1 MRCDESCAGCSR
13 EPAPLRPEHARE
25 LEGEL
30 MAAFG
35 QLYPEQEVVPMKRL
49 WLRKALVVAAA
60 AVVCGAAAC
69 VAPADVEV
77 PVGRSISIQ
86 VADGAEL
93 PEPEAL
99 MAAVRGE
106 AKTERRAR
114 VMVRGRRGDGA
125 TTLTLDVW
133 GDEVP
138 EGDVAERIRAAFPAL
153 AGAEIREDVLAG
165 TVHGTLGAKLGHG
178 AARSGRA
185 RQGRRGGG
193 AAAGDGAARG
203 ARSRGEG
210 RRADR
215 GRRREAE
222 GEGADKAG
230 WPPAGRGGDG
240 ASAVA
245 ERGGEGA
252 SHHGRTRR
260 RGVRGSS
267 AAREGHALVAR

>member
-1 MRCDESCAGCSR
+1 MLDFEVRRKLRRLLG

-77 PVGRSISIQ
+77 PVGRSISIE

-106 AKTERRAR
+106 GKTARRAR

-165 TVHGTLGAKLGHG
+165 TVRGTLGAKLGHELLDLDVLDKDDVE
-178 AARSGRA
+178 AAR
-185 RQGRRGGG
+185 RQVMEQL
-193 AAAGDGAARG
+193 AAQGVEGKVDVQIEGDGEKRKVKVQIKLEAPPQ
-203 ARSRGEG
+203 
-210 RRADR
+210 D
-215 GRRREAE
+215 EAE
-222 GEGADKAG
+222 MA
-230 WPPAGRGGDG
+230 PPP
-240 ASAVA
+240 
-245 ERGGEGA
+245 
-252 SHHGRTRR
+252 
-260 RGVRGSS
+260 
-267 AAREGHALVAR
+267 